1 MFKGLLTFK
10 QWRKNVS
17 VLLSFSLLFC
27 TFELYAER
35 TEFVIELKN
44 HLFYPAEIKIPAE
57 QKVKLIIHNLDSS
70 VEEFDSF
77 SLNREKVIFPG
88 QKAVIFIGPLPPG
101 RYEFFGEYHPN
112 SAKGI
117 VVVGASGEKDA
128 H

>member
-1 MFKGLLTFK
+1 MLKLCLNK
-10 QWRKNVS
+10 SLN
-17 VLLSFSLLFC
+17 LLLFS
-27 TFELYAER
+27 FVFFSFHLYAER
-35 TEFVIELKN
+35 AEFVIELKN
-44 HLFYPAEIKIPAE
+44 HLFYPAEINIPAQ
-57 QKVKLIIHNLDSS
+57 QKVKLIIHNLDDS

-88 QKAVIFIGPLPPG
+88 KKAVIFIGPLPSG

-117 VVVGASGEKDA
+117 IVIGTSGEKDA